1 MNANKTLSL
10 LSFILGI
17 IGTWLPLSLI
27 HKTYDISN
35 NIFNVYGRKFP
46 SLTIM
51 VYTIYQN
58 YVLTGFAIAVTILLV
73 IIETRYRESSTAIK
87 IKEIYLGLLSL
98 IIFIIMYA
106 ILSPLMIIATDFT
119 TLR

>member
-1 MNANKTLSL
+1 MNVNKGLSI

-17 IGTWLPLSLI
+17 ICTWLPLSLI
-27 HKTYDISN
+27 DKTYDISSK
-35 NIFNVYGRKFP
+35 IFNAYGQKFP

-51 VYTIYQN
+51 VYSSYQN
-58 YVLTGFAIAVTILLV
+58 FVLTGFAIAGTILLI
-73 IIETRYRESSTAIK
+73 IIETKYRESSTAIK

-106 ILSPLMIIATDFT
+106 VLSPFMIMATDFT
-119 TLR
+119 RLH

>member
-1 MNANKTLSL
+1 MNANKALSL

-17 IGTWLPLSLI
+17 ICTWLPFILLN
-27 HKTYDISN
+27 KTYDISSK
-35 NIFNVYGRKFP
+35 IFHAYGQKFP

-58 YVLTGFAIAVTILLV
+58 FVLTGCAIAGTILLI

-98 IIFIIMYA
+98 IIFIVMYA
-106 ILSPLMIIATDFT
+106 ILSPFIIMATDFR
-119 TLR
+119 TLH